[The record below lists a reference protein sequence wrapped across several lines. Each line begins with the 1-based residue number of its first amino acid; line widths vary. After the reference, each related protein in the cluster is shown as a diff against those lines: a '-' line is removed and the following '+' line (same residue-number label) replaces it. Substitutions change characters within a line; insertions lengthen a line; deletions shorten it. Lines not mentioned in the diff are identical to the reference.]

1 MALDR
6 VQCGGCGGM
15 MTAAIRVTDE
25 RGDPLADNKQTIR
38 RWYCGRCRRD
48 SAPIYRERLITLD
61 AWLRAIGKLV

>member
-1 MALDR
+1 
-6 VQCGGCGGM
+6 